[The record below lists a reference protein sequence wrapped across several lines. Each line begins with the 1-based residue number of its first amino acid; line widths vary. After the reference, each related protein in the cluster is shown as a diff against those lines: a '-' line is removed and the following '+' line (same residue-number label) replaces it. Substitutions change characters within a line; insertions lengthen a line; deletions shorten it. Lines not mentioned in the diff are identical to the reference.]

1 MEVTIGVYARE
12 GALRVQVP
20 DDEVDALRKRL
31 EGAVSSD
38 KNELVW
44 VKDKEGREYGIPTD
58 KIAFVEIGGDKSA
71 RQVGFSSAAS

>member
-1 MEVTIGVYARE
+1 MEVIIGVYARD

-31 EGAVSSD
+31 EDAISSD
-38 KNELVW
+38 RNELVW
-44 VKDKEGREYGIPTD
+44 VKDKDDREFGVPAD
-58 KIAFVEIGGDKSA
+58 KIAFVELGGDRST